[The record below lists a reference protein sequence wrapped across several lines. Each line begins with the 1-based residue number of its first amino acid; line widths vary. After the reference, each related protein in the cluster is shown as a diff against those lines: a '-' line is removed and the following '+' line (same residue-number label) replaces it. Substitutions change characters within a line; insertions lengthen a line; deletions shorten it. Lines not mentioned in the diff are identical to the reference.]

1 MVGDHGALC
10 PSQADPRTCPGAL
23 SLTGWLLCPEMKLQ
37 VEVFDHVA
45 QLVIVRVLPELQ
57 EEEEQVGTWALCP
70 LPTTT
75 WRSVFPGNPT
85 LMALFLQDIYNTS
98 NALQKAGESF
108 TA

>member
-1 MVGDHGALC
+1 M
-10 PSQADPRTCPGAL
+10 
-23 SLTGWLLCPEMKLQ
+23 
-37 VEVFDHVA
+37 
-45 QLVIVRVLPELQ
+45 
-57 EEEEQVGTWALCP
+57 GTWALCP